1 MPARTLLTATVVL
14 ASTLL
19 GPAWAETVLV
29 VERATG
35 SVQLVDQQTKR
46 TTTTV
51 TGLGD
56 LSHAAAVFSA
66 DRRFGYVF
74 GRDGGVSRL
83 DLETGALTAR
93 TVQAGNSIGGVLS
106 EDGSVVAVAN
116 YTPGGV
122 KLLRSDTLEE
132 LGEIPAEWGAGA
144 RSKVVGLVAVPGKR
158 LVFSLWDA
166 GEIWLADVRDPRR
179 PAIRKF
185 ADIGRQPYD
194 GNITPDRRHYIAGLF
209 GEDGLALLEVD
220 RPERGVQRIL
230 GGYGKGEA
238 PLPVCK
244 MPHLGGWGVI
254 GDELL
259 LPAVGRHE
267 VLVVDRR
274 SWTEAGRIS
283 VHGQPVFVVARP
295 GGREVWVNFA
305 HPRNDVVQVIDV
317 TSRRILR
324 TLEPGK
330 AIMHIEFSLDGAE
343 AWVSA
348 RDSGRIVVYDAS
360 SFAVVGEIPARSPS
374 GIFMASG
381 GRALGG

>member
-1 MPARTLLTATVVL
+1 MRARTLLTATIVVVATFLGL
-14 ASTLL
+14 AR
-19 GPAWAETVLV
+19 AETVLV

-35 SVQLVDQQTKR
+35 SVQIVDQQTKR
-46 TTTTV
+46 AITTV

-83 DLETGALTAR
+83 DLEAGALVVR

-106 EDGSVVAVAN
+106 DDGSIVAVAN

-122 KLLRSDTLEE
+122 KLLRSNTLEE
-132 LGEIPAEWGAGA
+132 LAEIAADWGVGA
-144 RSKVVGLVAVPGKR
+144 RSKVVGLVAAPGKR

-166 GEIWLADVRDPRR
+166 GEIWLADISDPGR

-194 GNITPDRRHYIAGLF
+194 GNIAPDRRHYIAGLF
-209 GEDGLALLEVD
+209 GEDGLALLEID
-220 RPERGVQRIL
+220 RPEHGVQRIL

-238 PLPVCK
+238 PLPVYK

-259 LPAVGRHE
+259 LPAVGHHE

-274 SWTEAGRIS
+274 NWTEGARIS

-317 TSRRILR
+317 TTRRILR

-330 AIMHIEFSLDGAE
+330 AIMHIEFSPDGAE

-348 RDSGRIVVYDAS
+348 RDSGRVVVYDAT
-360 SFAVVGEIPARSPS
+360 SFAVVGEISARSPS
-374 GIFMASG
+374 GIFMASR
-381 GRALGG
+381 GRAMGK